1 MKIPKNYDVVANT
14 PDASKGT
21 NPFDNPGI
29 EPSMKA
35 IADTPGEKATN
46 DPAALSTN
54 KGQPFGKGGS
64 GYSKGS

>member
-1 MKIPKNYDVVANT
+1 MKIAKNYDVVNNT

-29 EPSMKA
+29 MPNKS
-35 IADTPGEKATN
+35 IPDCPGEKATN

-64 GYSKGS
+64 GYTKGS